1 MKKFIVCV
9 SIFPVI
15 ISLFVACGD
24 KADDSE
30 STTSSTMSHSIS
42 KIDPNYSTT
51 KPQYT
56 VGAVKTSEKNGT
68 DNRAATITY
77 YDENGFMVKEE
88 IFENGKMVYYYTVS
102 ATDDM
107 GNAIQVKYY
116 TPNGKF
122 VAAYD
127 SGFFF
132 DAKGNKMSET
142 TFEAL
147 LGVK

>member
-9 SIFPVI
+9 SIFTVI

-24 KADDSE
+24 KADDLAA
-30 STTSSTMSHSIS
+30 STSAPTTHSIS
-42 KIDPNYSTT
+42 YIDDNYSTT

-68 DNRAATITY
+68 DNRASTITY
-77 YDENGFMVKEE
+77 YDENGFIAKEE
-88 IFENGKMVYYYTVS
+88 VFENGKMVYYYTVS

-107 GNAIQVKYY
+107 GNAVQVKYY
-116 TPNGKF
+116 TPKGKF
-122 VAAYD
+122 VATFD
-127 SGFFF
+127 HGFFF
-132 DAKGNKMSET
+132 DAKGKKMSET
-142 TFEAL
+142 SFEAL